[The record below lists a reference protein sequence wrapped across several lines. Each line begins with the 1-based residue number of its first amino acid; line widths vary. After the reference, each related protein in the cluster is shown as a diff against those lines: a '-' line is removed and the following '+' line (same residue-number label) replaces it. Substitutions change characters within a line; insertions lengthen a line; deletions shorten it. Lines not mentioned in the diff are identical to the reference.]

1 MGTAAS
7 SVENIELKMKSD
19 MYMYFNT
26 MQIVYDAD
34 SESYVEPEELDLHSS
49 WEDASNSAN
58 QLIHSNFGEWNFDV
72 FALNNKDLGYLS
84 GLMIEKSGM
93 SSKGQIEPSKWAR
106 FSSAVSGLMGKY
118 NNPYHNYWH
127 ATDVMHSVFS
137 LLRNYG
143 AGDILSDIQ
152 QYSLLIA
159 AFVHDLD
166 HPGTSAPYLINS
178 KHPLSFIYN
187 ESLLENYHIA
197 KAFTLMD
204 NEKFDV
210 LANFSSDEK
219 KQIKKYMVDTIRATD
234 IAFHFSLKSELE
246 KVVESLEASTNESGN
261 YEFSEA
267 DKLVIMKALIHAADI
282 SNPAKQWSVSKE
294 WSDRV
299 LKEFYQQ
306 GDREKQEGLSVTMNC
321 DRDTVVQD
329 ELSLN
334 FCDYIVAPFFYA
346 LSTLFP
352 KLHPVCLEIQVNRD
366 KWNSKLQDRVKEGSS
381 EEESQKTEI
390 LEKWKK
396 REETFNAL
404 TEKTMTKCSSK
415 LLKVSQST
423 PNL

>member
-7 SVENIELKMKSD
+7 SVEEVELNMNSD
-19 MYMYFNT
+19 MCIYFNT
-26 MQIVYDAD
+26 MEIVYDAD
-34 SESYVEPEELDLHSS
+34 SESYVEPEESDLHSS
-49 WEDASNSAN
+49 WEDASKSAN
-58 QLIHSNFGEWNFDV
+58 QLIHSNFCEWNFDV
-72 FALNNKDLGYLS
+72 FALKRKDLGYLS
-84 GLMIEKSGM
+84 GLIIEKSGM
-93 SSKGQIEPSKWAR
+93 SGKGQIEPSKWAR

-127 ATDVMHSVFS
+127 VTDVMHSVFS
-137 LLRNYG
+137 FIKNYG

-178 KHPLSFIYN
+178 KHPLSFIYT

-197 KAFTLMD
+197 KAFTLMN
-204 NEKFDV
+204 NEKFDI

-219 KQIKKYMVDTIRATD
+219 KQIKKYMIDTIRATD

-246 KVVESLEASTNESGN
+246 KVVESVEAITNESGN

-282 SNPAKQWSVSKE
+282 SNPAKQWNISKE

-299 LKEFYQQ
+299 LKEFFQQ
-306 GDREKQEGLSVTMNC
+306 GDREKQEGLPVTMNC
-321 DRDTVVQD
+321 DRDTVFQD

-334 FCDYIVAPFFYA
+334 FCDFIVAPFFYA
-346 LSTLFP
+346 LSMLLP
-352 KLHPVCLEIQVNRD
+352 KLHPICLEIQVNRD
-366 KWNSKLQDRVKEGSS
+366 RWNRQLQDRIREGSS
-381 EEESQKTEI
+381 VEESQKTEI
-390 LEKWKK
+390 LEKWKN
-396 REETFNAL
+396 REGAFNTL
-404 TEKTMTKCSSK
+404 TEKTITRCSSK
-415 LLKVSQST
+415 LKVSQST